1 MSITPT
7 PQNADIAAVLSGGR
21 GKTRGRTYR
30 RWLAIAVV
38 IVVALFTFA
47 YIGSGE
53 SAATLE
59 YRTEAVTRG
68 DLHVTVSATG
78 TLQPTNEVDVG
89 SEVSG
94 LVETVFVDDNDNVR
108 KGQELLRL
116 DVSKLRDQVERSR
129 ASLMSAEA
137 KLEQAGATVK
147 EATANLER
155 LREVSKLSGGKVP
168 SKTEM
173 EAAEATRARAIA
185 DQSSARASVSE
196 AKAALSADQINMSKA
211 SIRSPIDGI
220 VLSRAVEPGQTVAA
234 SFQVA
239 TLFTLAEDLSE
250 MELEVDVDEA
260 DVGSV
265 SAGQAA
271 RFTVDAYPGR
281 QYPAAVRRVRYGSET
296 TNGVVSYPTLLTVR
310 NQDLTLRPGMTASAE
325 IATASRSQAVLVA
338 NAALRFTPPTT
349 NASQQNTSFL
359 RRLMPGPP
367 RRPNQQGQQQAE
379 PKGGSQ
385 TVWVLKDGQ
394 PSAVRVNVGLTD
406 GRMTE
411 VLGGLEPGTKVITD
425 TAVTAK

>member
-1 MSITPT
+1 MSSNAHRPT
-7 PQNADIAAVLSGGR
+7 EDIAAVLAGGR
-21 GKTRGRTYR
+21 SKSGFRTLRRGV
-30 RWLAIAVV
+30 AILL
-38 IVVALFTFA
+38 ILVAAFVGYALVA
-47 YIGSGE
+47 RGE
-53 SAATLE
+53 STTALE

-78 TLQPTNEVDVG
+78 KLQPTNEVEVG

-94 LVETVFVDDNDNVR
+94 LVETVFVDDNDSVK

-116 DVSKLRDQVERSR
+116 DTSKLRDQAAKSR
-129 ASLMSAEA
+129 AALQSAEA
-137 KLEQAGATVK
+137 RLEQAAATVK
-147 EATANLER
+147 EASANLER

-168 SKTEM
+168 SKSEM
-173 EAAEATRARAIA
+173 EAAEATLARAVA

-196 AKAALSADQINMSKA
+196 AKAAHSADQINLSKA

-220 VLSRAVEPGQTVAA
+220 VLTRSVEPGQTVAA

-260 DVGSV
+260 DVGV
-265 SAGQAA
+265 VRAGQPAT
-271 RFTVDAYPGR
+271 FTVDAYAGR
-281 QYPAAVRRVRYGSET
+281 QYPASVTRVRYGSET
-296 TNGVVSYPTLLTVR
+296 TNGVVSYPTLLAVR
-310 NQDLTLRPGMTASAE
+310 NDDLTLRPGMTASAE
-325 IATASRSQAVLVA
+325 IATASRTGAVLVA
-338 NAALRFTPPTT
+338 NAALRFTPPAT
-349 NASQQNTSFL
+349 NAAQQNTSFL

-367 RRPNQQGQQQAE
+367 RRPGQDQKAQAE

-385 TVWVLKDGQ
+385 TVWLIKDGQ
-394 PSAVRVNVGLTD
+394 PSAVRVSVGLTD

-425 TAVTAK
+425 TAVASK